1 MDGCAGPGDMA
12 CLGRPGP
19 RREKRRKRVVRPLA
33 AAKCFHAMESAAK
46 LCHIRSISTYY
57 NGVHS
62 AVPRSSCCGVRPP
75 RSGCTSHYALEGQ
88 RQQERR
94 KNRQDFLWSTFLWII
109 GCERWPRWLAAAA
122 AGRAGAPPRRAVP
135 APRHRAMTV
144 ARAGLSNTRHR
155 GQILG
160 ESAEQ
165 PDLTIEELRRAVP
178 ARGLNFGF
186 GTLRRVLV
194 RRAAA
199 PLALFPAGPIGGEK
213 LSPRTPRPLSPRR
226 SRVLRNRNRNLL

>member
-1 MDGCAGPGDMA
+1 MVFIAQLRAVP
-12 CLGRPGP
+12 
-19 RREKRRKRVVRPLA
+19 A
-33 AAKCFHAMESAAK
+33 AAFGHRAP
-46 LCHIRSISTYY
+46 
-57 NGVHS
+57 
-62 AVPRSSCCGVRPP
+62 AVPLTTHWRASGNRSAG
-75 RSGCTSHYALEGQ
+75 
-88 RQQERR
+88 

-122 AGRAGAPPRRAVP
+122 GRAGEPPRRAVP

-144 ARAGLSNTRHR
+144 ARAGLSNTRPR

-160 ESAEQ
+160 ASADQ
-165 PDLTIEELRRAVP
+165 PDLTIEGLRRAVP
-178 ARGLNFGF
+178 ERGLNFGF

-226 SRVLRNRNRNLL
+226 SLVLRNRNRNLL